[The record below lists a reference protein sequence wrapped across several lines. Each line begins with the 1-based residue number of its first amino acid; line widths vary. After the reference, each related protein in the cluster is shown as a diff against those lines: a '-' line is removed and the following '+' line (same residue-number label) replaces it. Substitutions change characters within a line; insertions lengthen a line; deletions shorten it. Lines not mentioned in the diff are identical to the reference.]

1 MRTFFFLLLPQ
12 VIDFPCSRLYLI
24 QRLPFSIILDLKQ
37 SLVFDTATTSVNHPR
52 PQAVACIRYS
62 DYFSQSSSTSSSRL
76 YSIQRLLLSII
87 LDLKQSLVFDTA
99 TTSITDLRHHGL
111 DFASA
116 LPVSSFL
123 SPNISTNLTNFGL
136 GNGLVK
142 ISDTLLSVGM
152 YFTSILPSSTASRIK

>member
-37 SLVFDTATTSVNHPR
+37 SLVFDTATTSLNHPR

-76 YSIQRLLLSII
+76 YLIQRLLPLPIFDIMAWTLRQPSLS
-87 LDLKQSLVFDTA
+87 QAFSA
-99 TTSITDLRHHGL
+99 PTSRRT
-111 DFASA
+111 
-116 LPVSSFL
+116 
-123 SPNISTNLTNFGL
+123 
-136 GNGLVK
+136 
-142 ISDTLLSVGM
+142 
-152 YFTSILPSSTASRIK
+152 

>member
-37 SLVFDTATTSVNHPR
+37 SLVFDTATTSLNHPR
-52 PQAVACIRYS
+52 PQAVPCIRYS
-62 DYFSQSSSTSSSRL
+62 DYLSLSSSTSTF
-76 YSIQRLLLSII
+76 
-87 LDLKQSLVFDTA
+87 KQSLVFDTA
-99 TTSITDLRHHGL
+99 TTSITDLQHHGL

>member
-37 SLVFDTATTSVNHPR
+37 SLVFDTATTSLNHPR

-76 YSIQRLLLSII
+76 YLIQRLPFFI
-87 LDLKQSLVFDTA
+87 DLQ
-99 TTSITDLRHHGL
+99 HHGL

-123 SPNISTNLTNFGL
+123 SPLVCISLQFCRL
-136 GNGLVK
+136 R
-142 ISDTLLSVGM
+142 
-152 YFTSILPSSTASRIK
+152 PPHE

>member
-37 SLVFDTATTSVNHPR
+37 SLVFDTATTFLNHPR

-99 TTSITDLRHHGL
+99 TT
-111 DFASA
+111 
-116 LPVSSFL
+116 FL
-123 SPNISTNLTNFGL
+123 
-136 GNGLVK
+136 
-142 ISDTLLSVGM
+142 
-152 YFTSILPSSTASRIK
+152 YRSSTSWLELCVSPPCLELSQPQHLDELDKFRPGQRFGED

>member
-12 VIDFPCSRLYLI
+12 VIDFPCSCLYLI
-24 QRLPFSIILDLKQ
+24 QQLPFSIILDLKQ
-37 SLVFDTATTSVNHPR
+37 SLVFDTATTSLNHPR

-62 DYFSQSSSTSSSRL
+62 DYFHYRSSTSWLGLCVSPPCL
-76 YSIQRLLLSII
+76 KLSQPQH
-87 LDLKQSLVFDTA
+87 L
-99 TTSITDLRHHGL
+99 
-111 DFASA
+111 
-116 LPVSSFL
+116 
-123 SPNISTNLTNFGL
+123 TNLTNFGL

>member
-37 SLVFDTATTSVNHPR
+37 SLVFDTATTS
-52 PQAVACIRYS
+52 
-62 DYFSQSSSTSSSRL
+62 
-76 YSIQRLLLSII
+76 
-87 LDLKQSLVFDTA
+87 
-99 TTSITDLRHHGL
+99 ITDLRHHGL
-111 DFASA
+111 GFASG

-123 SPNISTNLTNFGL
+123 SPNISMNLTNFGL